1 MQYDTGPARLDLY
14 KGNQVGTFDLII
26 KNADIVTFSESQNQ
40 MVQEKTDIAV
50 LNGKIEKL
58 GSLNAADALKVI
70 DATHLTVLPGVID
83 SQVHFREPGL
93 THKED
98 IESGSRAAI
107 LGGVTTYFE
116 MPNTNPPTT
125 TQALF
130 EDKLKIAAEKS
141 SANYAFF
148 IGGGSEN
155 FDQLAE
161 LEKLPHCSGIKIF
174 LGSSFGTLLV
184 DQDELLEKI
193 MQNGHRRLVIH
204 AEDEARLKE
213 RKQIAI
219 DAANAKVHHIWRDE
233 ESALIA
239 TKKSVHF
246 SEKHKRNIHIL
257 HVSSSEE
264 MAFLRNAKEQQL
276 RAFGKSF
283 VTVEILPQYLTLS
296 APECYERL
304 GSLWQQ
310 NPPIRDKRHMDF
322 LWQAVLD
329 GTVDVIGSDHAPHTL
344 EEKAKTYP
352 NSPSGVPGVQTLVP
366 LMLDQVN
373 KNKLP
378 LKRFVEMVTENPRKI
393 FNLKNKGRIQVGYD
407 ADFTIIDMKK
417 EKTVEKKWLA
427 SKTGWSPFEG
437 QSFKGWP
444 VMTLLRGEV
453 VVDGDTL
460 IKPRAGTACDFGI

>member
-1 MQYDTGPARLDLY
+1 MAD
-14 KGNQVGTFDLII
+14 FDLII
-26 KNADIVTFSESQNQ
+26 KNADIVTFSESENRMIQQQTN
-40 MVQEKTDIAV
+40 IAV
-50 LNGKIEKL
+50 KNGKIANIGTLSNQTSEKT
-58 GSLNAADALKVI
+58 I
-70 DATHLTVLPGVID
+70 DARYLTVLPGVID

-116 MPNTNPPTT
+116 MPNTNPATT
-125 TQALF
+125 TKELF
-130 EDKLKIAAEKS
+130 SDKLKIASEKS

-155 FDQLAE
+155 WDKLHE
-161 LEKLPHCSGIKIF
+161 LERLAHCSGIKIF
-174 LGSSFGTLLV
+174 MGSSFGTLLV

-193 MQNGHRRLVIH
+193 VKNGKRRLVIH

-219 DAANAKVHHIWRDE
+219 DAANPNVHHIWRDE

-239 TKKSVHF
+239 TRKIVTLA
-246 SEKHKRNIHIL
+246 EKHNRKHHIL

-264 MAFLRNAKEQQL
+264 MAFLRSRKEDQL
-276 RAFGKSF
+276 NLQKKLT
-283 VTVEILPQYLTLS
+283 TVEILPQYLTLS

-310 NPPIRDKRHMDF
+310 NPPIRDKRHMEF
-322 LWQAVLD
+322 LWKALLD

-344 EEKAKTYP
+344 EEKAKPYP

-366 LMLDQVN
+366 LMLDQVH
-373 KNKLP
+373 KGQLSLIKFAEL
-378 LKRFVEMVTENPRKI
+378 VTENPRKV
-393 FNLKNKGRIQVGYD
+393 FDLKNKGRIQVGYD
-407 ADFTIIDMKK
+407 ADFTIVDLKRTQK
-417 EKTVEKKWLA
+417 VEKKWLA
-427 SKTGWSPFEG
+427 SKTGWSPFEDM
-437 QSFKGWP
+437 SFTGWP
-444 VMTLLRGEV
+444 VMTLLKGEV
-453 VVDGDTL
+453 VVNEKTL
-460 IKPRAGTACDFGI
+460 VKSFAGQACEFNI

>member
-1 MQYDTGPARLDLY
+1 MAE
-14 KGNQVGTFDLII
+14 FDLII
-26 KNADIVTFSESQNQ
+26 KNADIVTFSETKNQ
-40 MVQEKTDIAV
+40 MVQERTDIAV
-50 LNGKIEKL
+50 KNGKIASL
-58 GSLNAADALKVI
+58 GSLASLSASKVI

-98 IESGSRAAI
+98 IESGSLAAI

-125 TQALF
+125 TQELF

-155 FDQLAE
+155 WEQLSQ
-161 LEKLPHCSGIKIF
+161 LENLPHCSGIKIF
-174 LGSSFGTLLV
+174 MGSSFGTLLV
-184 DQDELLEKI
+184 DQDDLLEKI
-193 MQNGHRRLVIH
+193 IKNGKRRLVVH

-219 DAANAKVHHIWRDE
+219 DAANPNVHHVWRDE

-239 TKKSVHF
+239 TKKVVTLA
-246 SEKHKRNIHIL
+246 EKHNRKVHIL
-257 HVSSSEE
+257 HISSSEE
-264 MAFLRNAKEQQL
+264 MAFLREHKRCA
-276 RAFGKSF
+276 
-283 VTVEILPQYLTLS
+283 TVEILPQYLTLS

-310 NPPIRDKRHMDF
+310 NPPIRGKRHMEF
-322 LWQAVLD
+322 LWKALLD

-366 LMLDQVN
+366 LMLDQVHQG
-373 KNKLP
+373 KLS
-378 LKRFVEMVTENPRKI
+378 LAKFVQLVTENPRKV
-393 FNLKNKGRIQVGYD
+393 FDLKNKGRIQVGYD
-407 ADFTIIDMKK
+407 ADFTMVDLKRTQK
-417 EKTVEKKWLA
+417 VEKKWLA
-427 SKTGWSPFEG
+427 SKTGWSPFEDM
-437 QSFKGWP
+437 SFTGWP
-444 VMTLLRGEV
+444 VMTLLKGEV
-453 VVDGDTL
+453 VVEEKTL
-460 IKPRAGTACDFGI
+460 LKPRAGTACDFDV

>member
-1 MQYDTGPARLDLY
+1 MTY
-14 KGNQVGTFDLII
+14 DLII
-26 KNADIVTFSESQNQ
+26 KNAEVVTFSEIQNQ
-40 MVQEKTDIAV
+40 MVQERTDIAI
-50 LNGKIEKL
+50 LNGKIAAL
-58 GSLNAADALKVI
+58 GSMSNQTAKKTI
-70 DATHLTVLPGVID
+70 DATHLTVLPGIID

-125 TQALF
+125 TKELF

-155 FDQLAE
+155 FDKLHE
-161 LEKLPHCSGIKIF
+161 LENLPHCSGIKIF
-174 LGSSFGTLLV
+174 MGSSFGTLLV

-193 MQNGHRRLVIH
+193 VKNGKRRLVIH

-219 DAANAKVHHIWRDE
+219 DAANPNVHHIWRDE

-239 TKKSVHF
+239 TKKVVTLA
-246 SEKHKRNIHIL
+246 EKHNRKIHVL
-257 HVSSSEE
+257 HISSSEE
-264 MAFLRNAKEQQL
+264 MAFLREHKRCA
-276 RAFGKSF
+276 
-283 VTVEILPQYLTLS
+283 TVEILPQYLTLS

-310 NPPIRDKRHMDF
+310 NPPIRDKRHMEF
-322 LWQAVLD
+322 LWKALLD

-344 EEKAKTYP
+344 EEKAKPYP

-366 LMLDQVN
+366 LMLDQVHQ
-373 KNKLP
+373 KKLP
-378 LKRFVEMVTENPRKI
+378 LTKFVQLVTENPRKV
-393 FNLKNKGRIQVGYD
+393 FDLKNKGRIQVGYD
-407 ADFTIIDMKK
+407 ADFTIVDLKK
-417 EKTVEKKWLA
+417 TQTVEKKWLA

-437 QSFKGWP
+437 ISFTGWP
-444 VMTLLRGEV
+444 VMTLLKGEV
-453 VVDGDTL
+453 VVEEQTL
-460 IKPRAGTACDFGI
+460 LKPRAGTACEF

>member
-1 MQYDTGPARLDLY
+1 MA
-14 KGNQVGTFDLII
+14 TFDLII
-26 KNADIVTFSESQNQ
+26 KNADIVTFSDLLNQ

-50 LNGKIEKL
+50 KDGKIAKL
-58 GSLNAADALKVI
+58 GTLNAGDAAKVI

-125 TQALF
+125 TKQLF
-130 EDKLKIAAEKS
+130 EDKINIAKEKS
-141 SANYAFF
+141 SANFAFF
-148 IGGGSEN
+148 IGGGSDNVE
-155 FDQLAE
+155 QLAY

-193 MQNGHRRLVIH
+193 MKSGKRRLVIH

-219 DAANAKVHHIWRDE
+219 DAGNANVHHIWRDE

-246 SEKHKRNIHIL
+246 AEKHQRPVHIL
-257 HVSSSEE
+257 HISSSEE
-264 MAFLRNAKEQQL
+264 MAFLREHKKFA
-276 RAFGKSF
+276 
-283 VTVEILPQYLTLS
+283 TVEILPQYLTLS

-310 NPPIRDKRHMDF
+310 NPPIRDKRHMEF
-322 LWQAVLD
+322 LWKAVLD

-344 EEKAKTYP
+344 EEKAKPYP

-373 KNKLP
+373 RDKLP
-378 LKRFVEMVTENPRKI
+378 LKKFVELVTENPRKI
-393 FNLKNKGRIQVGYD
+393 FNLQNKGRIQVGYD

-444 VMTLLRGEV
+444 VMTLLKGEV

-460 IKPRAGTACDFGI
+460 LKPRAGSACDFGF

>member
-1 MQYDTGPARLDLY
+1 MA
-14 KGNQVGTFDLII
+14 TFDLII
-26 KNADIVTFSESQNQ
+26 KNADIVTFSASQNQ

-58 GSLNAADALKVI
+58 GTLNSSEAANVI

-125 TQALF
+125 TKQLF
-130 EDKLKIAAEKS
+130 EDKLKIASEKS

-155 FDQLAE
+155 ADHLAE

-174 LGSSFGTLLV
+174 LGSSFGTLLI

-193 MQNGHRRLVIH
+193 MKNGRRRLVIH

-219 DAANAKVHHIWRDE
+219 DAANANVHHIWRDE

-239 TKKSVHF
+239 TKKSVHY
-246 SEKHKRNIHIL
+246 SEKHQRPIHIL

-264 MAFLRNAKEQQL
+264 MAFLRDHKK
-276 RAFGKSF
+276 FT
-283 VTVEILPQYLTLS
+283 TVEILPQYLTLS

-310 NPPIRDKRHMDF
+310 NPPIRDKRHMEF
-322 LWQAVLD
+322 LWKAVLD

-344 EEKAKTYP
+344 EEKSKPYP

-378 LKRFVEMVTENPRKI
+378 LKRFVELVTENPRKV

-407 ADFTIIDMKK
+407 ADFTIIDLKK
-417 EKTVEKKWLA
+417 TKTVEKKWLA

-437 QSFKGWP
+437 MNFTGWP
-444 VMTLLRGEV
+444 MMTLLNGEIV
-453 VVDGDTL
+453 VEGDDL
-460 IKPRAGTACDFGI
+460 LKPRAGTACDFGF

>member
-1 MQYDTGPARLDLY
+1 MTY
-14 KGNQVGTFDLII
+14 DLII
-26 KNADIVTFSESQNQ
+26 KNAEIVTFSEAQNK
-40 MVQEKTDIAV
+40 MIQERTDIAV
-50 LNGKIEKL
+50 LNGKIASL
-58 GSLNAADALKVI
+58 GSLTSQDSKKTI

-125 TQALF
+125 TKELF

-148 IGGGSEN
+148 IGGSSEN
-155 FDQLAE
+155 VDQLAT
-161 LEKLPHCSGIKIF
+161 LEMLPHCSGIKIF
-174 LGSSFGTLLV
+174 LGSSFGNLLI
-184 DQDELLEKI
+184 DQDELFERIIK
-193 MQNGHRRLVIH
+193 NGKRRLVIH
-204 AEDEARLKE
+204 AEDEARLKA

-219 DAANAKVHHIWRDE
+219 DAGNANVHHIWRDE

-239 TKKSVHF
+239 TKKSVHLA
-246 SEKHKRNIHIL
+246 EKHNRLIHIL
-257 HVSSSEE
+257 HISSSEE
-264 MAFLRNAKEQQL
+264 MAFLREHKKYA
-276 RAFGKSF
+276 
-283 VTVEILPQYLTLS
+283 TVEILPQYLTLS

-310 NPPIRDKRHMDF
+310 NPPIRDKRHMEF
-322 LWQAVLD
+322 LWKALLD

-344 EEKAKTYP
+344 EEKAKPYP

-366 LMLDQVN
+366 LMLDQVHQ
-373 KNKLP
+373 NKLS
-378 LKRFVEMVTENPRKI
+378 LKKFVELVTENPRKV

-407 ADFTIIDMKK
+407 ADFTIVDLKRTQ
-417 EKTVEKKWLA
+417 TVEKKWLA

-437 QSFKGWP
+437 MSFTGWP
-444 VMTLLRGEV
+444 VMTLLKGEV
-453 VVDGDTL
+453 VVEEQTL
-460 IKPRAGTACDFGI
+460 LKPRAGTACDFNV

>member
-14 KGNQVGTFDLII
+14 KGIHVPTFDLII
-26 KNADIVTFSESQNQ
+26 KNADIVTFSELQNQ

-50 LNGKIEKL
+50 VNGKIEKL
-58 GSLNAADALKVI
+58 GTLNAGDAAKVI

-125 TQALF
+125 TKELF
-130 EDKLKIAAEKS
+130 EDKLKIAGEKS

-155 FDQLAE
+155 VDQLQD

-174 LGSSFGTLLV
+174 LGSSFGTLLI

-193 MQNGHRRLVIH
+193 MKNGRRRLVIH

-219 DAANAKVHHIWRDE
+219 NAADAKVHHIWRDE

-246 SEKHKRNIHIL
+246 SEKYQRPIHIL

-264 MAFLRNAKEQQL
+264 MAFLREHKK
-276 RAFGKSF
+276 FT
-283 VTVEILPQYLTLS
+283 TVEILPQYLTLS

-310 NPPIRDKRHMDF
+310 NPPIRDRRHMEF
-322 LWQAVLD
+322 LWKAVLD

-378 LKRFVEMVTENPRKI
+378 LKRFVELVTENPRKV

-407 ADFTIIDMKK
+407 ADFTIVDLKK
-417 EKTVEKKWLA
+417 NKTVEKKWLA
-427 SKTGWSPFEG
+427 SKAGWSPFEG
-437 QSFKGWP
+437 QSFTGWP
-444 VMTLLRGEV
+444 VMTLLKGEV
-453 VVDGDTL
+453 VVEGDHL
-460 IKPRAGTACDFGI
+460 IKPRAGTACDFNI

>member
-1 MQYDTGPARLDLY
+1 MAE
-14 KGNQVGTFDLII
+14 FDLII
-26 KNADIVTFSESQNQ
+26 KNADIVTFSETKNQ
-40 MVQEKTDIAV
+40 MVQERTDIGV
-50 LNGKIEKL
+50 LNGKIASL
-58 GSLNAADALKVI
+58 GSLTNQTAAKVI

-125 TQALF
+125 TQELF

-155 FDQLAE
+155 WEKLSQLE
-161 LEKLPHCSGIKIF
+161 NLPHCSGIKIF
-174 LGSSFGTLLV
+174 MGSSFGTLLV
-184 DQDELLEKI
+184 DQDDLLEKI
-193 MQNGHRRLVIH
+193 IKNGKRRLVVH

-219 DAANAKVHHIWRDE
+219 DAANPNVHHVWRDE

-239 TKKSVHF
+239 TKKVVTLA
-246 SEKHKRNIHIL
+246 EKHNRKVHIL
-257 HVSSSEE
+257 HISSSEE
-264 MAFLRNAKEQQL
+264 MAFLREHKRCA
-276 RAFGKSF
+276 
-283 VTVEILPQYLTLS
+283 TVEILPQYLTLS

-310 NPPIRDKRHMDF
+310 NPPIRGARHMEF
-322 LWQAVLD
+322 LWKALLD

-344 EEKAKTYP
+344 EEKAKPYP

-366 LMLDQVN
+366 LMLDQVHQG
-373 KNKLP
+373 KLP
-378 LKRFVEMVTENPRKI
+378 LTKFVQLVTENPRKV
-393 FNLKNKGRIQVGYD
+393 FDLKNKGRIQVGYD
-407 ADFTIIDMKK
+407 ADFTIVDLKRTQK
-417 EKTVEKKWLA
+417 VEKKWLA

-437 QSFKGWP
+437 MSFTGWP
-444 VMTLLRGEV
+444 VLTLLKGEV
-453 VVDGDTL
+453 VVEEQTL
-460 IKPRAGTACDFGI
+460 LKPRAGSACDFNV

>member
-1 MQYDTGPARLDLY
+1 MAE
-14 KGNQVGTFDLII
+14 FDLII
-26 KNADIVTFSESQNQ
+26 KNADIVTFSETKNQ
-40 MVQEKTDIAV
+40 MVQERTDIAV
-50 LNGKIEKL
+50 QNGKIASL
-58 GSLNAADALKVI
+58 GSLANQTAAKVI

-98 IESGSRAAI
+98 IESGSLAAI

-125 TQALF
+125 TQELF

-155 FDQLAE
+155 WEKLSQLE
-161 LEKLPHCSGIKIF
+161 NLPHCSGIKIF
-174 LGSSFGTLLV
+174 MGSSFGTLLV
-184 DQDELLEKI
+184 DQDDLLEKI
-193 MQNGHRRLVIH
+193 IKNGKRRLVVH

-219 DAANAKVHHIWRDE
+219 DAANPNVHHVWRDE

-239 TKKSVHF
+239 TKKVVTLA
-246 SEKHKRNIHIL
+246 EKHNRKVHIL
-257 HVSSSEE
+257 HISSSEE
-264 MAFLRNAKEQQL
+264 MAFLREHKRCA
-276 RAFGKSF
+276 
-283 VTVEILPQYLTLS
+283 TVEILPQYLTLS

-310 NPPIRDKRHMDF
+310 NPPIRGARHMEF
-322 LWQAVLD
+322 LWKALLD

-344 EEKAKTYP
+344 EEKAKPYP

-366 LMLDQVN
+366 LMLDQVHQG
-373 KNKLP
+373 KLP
-378 LKRFVEMVTENPRKI
+378 LTKFVQLVTENPRKV
-393 FNLKNKGRIQVGYD
+393 FDLKNKGRIQVGYD
-407 ADFTIIDMKK
+407 ADFTIVDLKRTKK
-417 EKTVEKKWLA
+417 VEKKWLA

-437 QSFKGWP
+437 MSFTGWP
-444 VMTLLRGEV
+444 VLTLLKGEV
-453 VVDGDTL
+453 VVEEQTL
-460 IKPRAGTACDFGI
+460 LKPRAGSACDFNV

>member
-1 MQYDTGPARLDLY
+1 MA
-14 KGNQVGTFDLII
+14 TFDLII

-58 GSLNAADALKVI
+58 GTLSAADAAQVI

-125 TQALF
+125 TKALF
-130 EDKLKIAAEKS
+130 EDKLKIASEKS

-193 MQNGHRRLVIH
+193 MKNGRRRLVIH

-219 DAANAKVHHIWRDE
+219 DAADAKVHHIWRDE

-239 TKKSVHF
+239 TKKSVHL
-246 SEKHKRNIHIL
+246 SEKHQRHIHIL
-257 HVSSSEE
+257 HISSSEE

-310 NPPIRDKRHMDF
+310 NPPIRDKRHMEF
-322 LWQAVLD
+322 LWKAVLD

-378 LKRFVEMVTENPRKI
+378 LKRFVELVTENPRKV

-444 VMTLLRGEV
+444 VMTLLKGEV
-453 VVDGDTL
+453 VVDGDML